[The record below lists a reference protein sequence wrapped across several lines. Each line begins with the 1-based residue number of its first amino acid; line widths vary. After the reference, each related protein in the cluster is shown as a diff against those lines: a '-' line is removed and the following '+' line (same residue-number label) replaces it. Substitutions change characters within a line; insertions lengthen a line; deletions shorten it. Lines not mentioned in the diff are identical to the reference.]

1 MVNKRFTNQRYNHNQ
16 INLHKRLKNM
26 NKLIQI
32 SAITAT
38 MMITSLVASDVLA
51 TVDGKNITKQDAQS
65 FVKATAPQTSFEQ
78 LPANQQK
85 MVTERLVERVLFLKA
100 SKKDS
105 IEKSAEFKD
114 NLEKLKD
121 ELLVSLWMKKQME
134 NSIVS
139 DSEAKDFYTSNPD
152 KFKIP
157 ATVHA
162 RHILVPDEKTAK
174 EVIEKLKS
182 LKGDKLK
189 EKFIELAKAESK
201 GPTSTKGGDLG
212 SFAKG
217 QMVPEFDE
225 AVFKL
230 KKGEITLAP
239 VKTQF
244 GFHVIYLEDTQDSSV
259 IAYKDVKDKIIQSLK
274 QKEFQDKLKE
284 VAKELKAKAKI
295 TYTKTAKIEEKK

>member
-1 MVNKRFTNQRYNHNQ
+1 MK
-16 INLHKRLKNM
+16 
-26 NKLIQI
+26 KLIQI

-38 MMITSLVASDVLA
+38 VMITSLVASDVLA
-51 TVDGKNITKQDAQS
+51 VVDGKNITKQDAQS
-65 FVKATAPQTSFEQ
+65 FVKATAPQASFKQ
-78 LPANQQK
+78 LPANQQQ

-100 SKKDS
+100 SKKDE
-105 IEKSAEFKD
+105 IEKSAEFEE
-114 NLEKLKD
+114 NLKKLQD

-134 NSIVS
+134 NAIVS
-139 DSEAKDFYTSNPD
+139 DSESKDFYTKNPD
-152 KFKIP
+152 KFKVP
-157 ATVHA
+157 ATVRA

-189 EKFIELAKAESK
+189 DKFIELAKAESK

-230 KKGEITLAP
+230 KKGEITLVP

-244 GFHVIYLEDTQDSSV
+244 GFHVIYLEDTQASSIV
-259 IAYKDVKDKIIQSLK
+259 AYKDVKDKIVQSLK
-274 QKEFQDKLKE
+274 QKQFQEKLTE
-284 VAKELKAKAKI
+284 VAKELKSKAKI
-295 TYTKTAKIEEKK
+295 TYTAVPKVEEKQK

>member
-1 MVNKRFTNQRYNHNQ
+1 MK
-16 INLHKRLKNM
+16 
-26 NKLIQI
+26 KLIQI

-38 MMITSLVASDVLA
+38 IMISGLVASDVLA
-51 TVDGKNITKQDAQS
+51 TVDGKNITKVDAES
-65 FVKATAPQTSFEQ
+65 FVKATAPQASFEQ

-100 SKKDS
+100 SKTDG
-105 IEKSAEFKD
+105 IEKSAEFKE
-114 NLEKLKD
+114 NLEKLKG
-121 ELLVSLWMKKQME
+121 ELLISLWMKKQME
-134 NSIVS
+134 NALVS
-139 DSEAKDFYTSNPD
+139 DSEAKDFYTKNPD

-174 EVIEKLKS
+174 NIIEKLKS
-182 LKGDKLK
+182 LKGDELK
-189 EKFIELAKAESK
+189 NKFIELAKAESK

-230 KKGEITLAP
+230 KKGEITLTP

-244 GFHVIYLEDTQDSSV
+244 GFHVIYLEDTKDSSV
-259 IAYKDVKDKIIQSLK
+259 IAYKDVKDKIVQSLK
-274 QKEFQDKLKE
+274 QKQFQDKLKE
-284 VAKELKAKAKI
+284 VAKELKSKAKI
-295 TYTKTAKIEEKK
+295 TYTETPKVEEKKK